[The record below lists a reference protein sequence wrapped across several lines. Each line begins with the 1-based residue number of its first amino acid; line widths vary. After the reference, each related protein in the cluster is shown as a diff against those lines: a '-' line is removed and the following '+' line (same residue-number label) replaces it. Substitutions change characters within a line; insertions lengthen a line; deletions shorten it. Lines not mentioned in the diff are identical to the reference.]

1 MYFPKQPVYMRQC
14 TLIAMGQDSI
24 SNYFD
29 GISNY
34 FDGISNYF
42 HEDAKQLGRLSMFCR
57 V

>member
-14 TLIAMGQDSI
+14 TLIAIGQDSI
-24 SNYFD
+24 SND
-29 GISNY
+29 

-42 HEDAKQLGRLSMFCR
+42 HADAKHLGRLSMLSR